1 MSYYNNTYT
10 NTETP
15 EYRQAENGVQRVISI
30 VSFFLSVCSPE
41 IPYHPSKV
49 GKVEDEEGG
58 SGGSV
63 PLRMSLVSL
72 ALVHAVVLM
81 FS

>member
-1 MSYYNNTYT
+1 MFYYNNTYT

-15 EYRQAENGVQRVISI
+15 EYRQAKNGVQQVISV
-30 VSFFLSVCSPE
+30 VSFFCLCSPE